1 MDNSIDIRIVVAT
14 ATVVVI
20 ASLALTSLA
29 GARNHARRDTAAFLW
44 LGAIS
49 LAFVIAAVGLV
60 AWHLLPAWL
69 SASMVIMGM
78 LFGLIS
84 GYIALSIG
92 IGANPAPLPYI
103 VLGAGAGV
111 LQAILAYFT
120 EEIGVL
126 VVSSSMINGV
136 LGLLFAKWIYGLAI
150 VHGRQLAMLASA
162 PFGAIGLVYLGR
174 LALVVLGYDGFA
186 LAIATM
192 VIMFLIAFSALQ
204 WSFAL
209 IAFRVARLNRYLLDA
224 RDKAEQASAL
234 KSRFLANMSHELRTP
249 LNGILGMAQGLENV
263 VMEPQQAQMLATIRD
278 SGDGLLMRLN
288 DVLDLSELQS
298 GQLDLVCTAFD
309 LPAAIAQTA
318 AQLADAAA
326 GKGVAF
332 EIVLDPAMARLRLG
346 DGARVGRM
354 VGNVLRNAVNF
365 TQAGHIALT
374 VQGGADNVR
383 VVVSDTGIGMTEE
396 QLASVFEPFVQADSS
411 ATRRVDGAG
420 LGMPVVRALA
430 QAMGGTVT
438 VVSRVG
444 QGTCVTLDLPLAA
457 VGQVPDAPVGL
468 ACAMGRDR
476 GAGIARDPE
485 QVVLVAEDNKVNQ
498 RVLKALLQGAGLRLV
513 IVENGALAL
522 EMARQHS
529 FDLFLFD
536 VMMPEMDGVT
546 ALRQIRAEY
555 GACAKPVPP
564 AIVVTANVASGQVVQ
579 YHDAGF
585 CDVIAKP
592 VRKARLLECLA
603 AHGVVAGTVVD
614 APRQPQATP

>member
-1 MDNSIDIRIVVAT
+1 MDNSIDIRIVVAV

-49 LAFVIAAVGLV
+49 LAFMTAAVGLV

-69 SASMVIMGM
+69 SASMVIVGM

-103 VLGAGAGV
+103 ALGVGAGV

-120 EEIGVL
+120 EDISVL

-162 PFGAIGLVYLGR
+162 PFGAIGLGYLGR
-174 LALVVLGYDGFA
+174 LVLVGMGYGA
-186 LAIATM
+186 YTLAIATM

-383 VVVSDTGIGMTEE
+383 VVVSDTGIGMTER

-457 VGQVPDAPVGL
+457 VAQVPDAPVGL
-468 ACAMGRDR
+468 TCAMGRDC
-476 GAGIARDPE
+476 GAGMARDPE

-603 AHGVVAGTVVD
+603 AHGVVAGAVAD